1 MPLYRNILKQSLA
14 TIWRNKYLWF
24 FGFFAAFMGSFLE
37 LELLFNK
44 TNASFAQNFLSRL
57 QTMKE
62 TGIFSSQA
70 LSNLG
75 NLFKTEPI
83 SMVIMLTI
91 FLIVIVLLGFL
102 IWLSIISQAG
112 LVNNTSQ
119 IFQSGSKTKSKLGIQ
134 EGVETGIR
142 SFWRVLG
149 INLIIKA
156 LLYLIFLCLSFLI
169 FFITY
174 QSGLSGGAGI
184 INMFLF
190 VIFIPVALVLAFIA
204 KYAICFTVIKKKS
217 FKDSVKNAFQLFRR
231 NWLVS
236 IEMAFILFFISF
248 LFSLAI
254 LIGSVIVTLPILLV
268 LNIAVA
274 LSWPMFSFWVFI
286 FGIIVLAVFIAVT
299 GAALSAFRITA
310 WTNLFVKLNSS
321 QGGVSKILRLAD
333 NFKAKK

>member
-1 MPLYRNILKQSLA
+1 MPLYRNILKQSFA

-24 FGFFAAFMGSFLE
+24 FGFFAAFIGSFLE

-44 TNASFAQNFLSRL
+44 TDATFAQRFLGRL
-57 QTMKE
+57 QSWKE
-62 TGIFSSQA
+62 TGLFSGQA

-83 SMVIMLTI
+83 SMVIMLTV
-91 FLIVIVLLGFL
+91 FLIVLVLLGFL
-102 IWLSIISQAG
+102 LWLSIISQAG
-112 LVNNTSQ
+112 LVNNTAQ
-119 IFQSGSKTKSKLGIQ
+119 IFQNSSKPKSKLGIQ
-134 EGVETGIR
+134 EGVESGAR

-149 INLIIKA
+149 VNLVIKI
-156 LLYLIFLCLSFLI
+156 LLYIIFLCLSFLI
-169 FFITY
+169 FYITY
-174 QSGLSGGAGI
+174 QSGIGSGAGI

-190 VIFIPVALVLAFIA
+190 VIFIPVALILAFIA
-204 KYAICFTVIKKKS
+204 KYAVCYTVIKKNN
-217 FKDSVKNAFQLFRR
+217 FKDSVKNAFQLFGR

-286 FGIIVLAVFIAVT
+286 FGVIVVAIFIAVT

-321 QGGVSKILRLAD
+321 KGGVSKLLRLAD
-333 NFKAKK
+333 SFKAKK